1 MSSETE
7 TVLPRANAEAPRRM
21 SRGPGRPTLSNAE
34 LLDKALEI
42 FLDKGFER
50 TSIDAITAA
59 AGVAKRTVYL
69 RYEDKTALFKAA
81 LERAIEEW
89 IVPIETLRAA
99 ETDDFEETLL
109 RVGRILVTNVMSPKG
124 LQLLRIT
131 NAEAG
136 RMPEISAFTN
146 KAGTERTLVYLA
158 DLIRRHAPEV
168 DAVLADA
175 DEAALAFLNLVV
187 GGPPVMAAWGVM
199 LDEATID
206 RHTRYG
212 VRLFLRGLLARQARD
227 GEGGDGE
234 GGADPATTCT
244 SQQQTLEE
252 ENRRLRKLLVESMLE
267 TAALKEARDAG

>member
-1 MSSETE
+1 MSSDTE
-7 TVLPRANAEAPRRM
+7 TIAPPADAEPVARVA
-21 SRGPGRPTLSNAE
+21 RGPGRPTLSNEE

-42 FLDKGFER
+42 FLEKGFER

-89 IVPIETLRAA
+89 IVPIEVLRAA

-109 RVGRILVTNVMSPKG
+109 RIGRILVANVMSPKG

-131 NAEAG
+131 NAEAT
-136 RMPEISAFTN
+136 RMPEIGVFTHRN
-146 KAGTERTLVYLA
+146 GTERTLLYLA
-158 DLIRRHAPEV
+158 DLMRRHAREA
-168 DAVLADA
+168 DEDLADA
-175 DEAALAFLNLVV
+175 DEAAIAFMNLVV
-187 GGPPVMAAWGVM
+187 GGPPVMAAWGVV
-199 LDEATID
+199 LDEETVD

-212 VRLFLRGLLARQARD
+212 VRMFLRGLLTRRPASD
-227 GEGGDGE
+227 GAP
-234 GGADPATTCT
+234 ADNSGTTCT
-244 SQQQTLEE
+244 SQLQALEE

-267 TAALKEARDAG
+267 TAALKEARDAS

>member
-1 MSSETE
+1 MNSETE
-7 TVLPRANAEAPRRM
+7 TAPPPADAAPAPPRL
-21 SRGPGRPTLSNAE
+21 SRGPGRPTLSNEA

-109 RVGRILVTNVMSPKG
+109 RVGRILVANVMSPKG

-158 DLIRRHAPEV
+158 ELIRRHAPEV
-168 DAVLADA
+168 DELLADA
-175 DEAALAFLNLVV
+175 DEAALAFMNLVV
-187 GGPPVMAAWGVM
+187 GGPPVMAAWGVV

-212 VRLFLRGLLARQARD
+212 VRMFLHGLLARASTSDGAPRETPAAASLPQA
-227 GEGGDGE
+227 
-234 GGADPATTCT
+234 
-244 SQQQTLEE
+244 LEE
-252 ENRRLRKLLVESMLE
+252 ENRRLRKLLVEAMLE
-267 TAALKEARDAG
+267 TAALKEAGQQS

>member
-1 MSSETE
+1 MNSQTE
-7 TVLPRANAEAPRRM
+7 TVPPPADAPPSPLRP
-21 SRGPGRPTLSNAE
+21 SRGPGRPTLSNEA
-34 LLDKALEI
+34 LLDKALDI
-42 FLDKGFER
+42 FLEKGFER

-89 IVPIETLRAA
+89 IVPIEVLRAA

-109 RVGRILVTNVMSPKG
+109 EIGRILVANVMSPKG

-136 RMPEISAFTN
+136 RMPAISAFTN

-158 DLIRRHAPEV
+158 DLIRRHAREA
-168 DAVLADA
+168 DDLLADA
-175 DEAALAFLNLVV
+175 DEAALAFMNLVV
-187 GGPPVMAAWGVM
+187 GGPPVMAAWGVV
-199 LDEATID
+199 LDEETID

-212 VRLFLRGLLARQARD
+212 VRMFLYGLLRREA
-227 GEGGDGE
+227 
-234 GGADPATTCT
+234 PATRAAEA
-244 SQQQTLEE
+244 SEGAAFGALEA

-267 TAALKEARDAG
+267 TAALKESCGRG

>member
-1 MSSETE
+1 MNSQTE
-7 TVLPRANAEAPRRM
+7 MAPPRTEAEAAPPRLN
-21 SRGPGRPTLSNAE
+21 RGPGRPTLSNEE

-42 FLDKGFER
+42 FLEKGFER

-99 ETDDFEETLL
+99 ETDDLEETLL
-109 RVGRILVTNVMSPKG
+109 RIGRILVANVMSPTG
-124 LQLLRIT
+124 LQLLRLT

-158 DLIRRHAPEV
+158 DLIRRHARAADEL
-168 DAVLADA
+168 LADA
-175 DEAALAFLNLVV
+175 DEAALAFMNLVV
-187 GGPPVMAAWGVM
+187 GGPPVMAAWGVV
-199 LDEATID
+199 LDEETID

-212 VRLFLRGLLARQARD
+212 VRMFLYGLLRREPSAGPTPEGCD
-227 GEGGDGE
+227 GPGP
-234 GGADPATTCT
+234 GA
-244 SQQQTLEE
+244 LEE

-267 TAALKEARDAG
+267 NAALKEACGQG